1 MQVIKEEDKKILEE
15 GYEALIE
22 RLGLVGFVRFV
33 RLMGWGKGN
42 WTEERREILKELNE
56 KLANMTPEEIVEFFR
71 KDGGP
76 KPGQIVI

>member
-1 MQVIKEEDKKILEE
+1 MQVLSKEGERILEE

-33 RLMGWGKGN
+33 RFMGWGKGD

-56 KLANMTPEEIVEFFR
+56 RLANMTPEEAVKFFR
-71 KDGGP
+71 EGGGP
-76 KPGQIVI
+76 KPGQIVV